1 MNMTRKAFLL
11 PAVAATLLV
20 GISFSCSKSGGGGTA
35 GGGTTPTGKDS
46 ILTNIGNNI
55 ILPAYASLNVA
66 VNSLDSAIIDFNAS
80 PGSSKLSAVQ
90 SLFKTAYINWE
101 SASEYDGFGPAYSN
115 QPVIS
120 GLNLFPTNTTTIESN
135 ITTGNNNVNAFANA
149 SAKGFPALDYLLYGA
164 GVNTLTGFTTGAGAA
179 NRKAYLAAVSADIK
193 AEANAALKGWQ
204 ASGGNYIASFID
216 GTGNSVSSSLGLLLN
231 SIVQDFEIGKN
242 DRLGIPLG
250 KQPPGQV
257 LPVLPNE
264 VEAYY
269 SGISVQLALAQLKAM
284 QNLYLGI
291 GAQGSGPGLKDY
303 VIPKKIAYNGGLLN
317 DAIQSNFSSAVA
329 GLQAIPDPF
338 SVTIQTNAM
347 PSNAV
352 YATYQQ
358 LVVLL
363 KTDMASGL
371 GVLITFGDNDGD

>member
-1 MNMTRKAFLL
+1 MTRKAFLL
-11 PAVAATLLV
+11 PAIAAALLL
-20 GISFSCSKSGGGGTA
+20 GISFSCSKSGGSPNSG
-35 GGGTTPTGKDS
+35 GGGTNPTGKDS

-55 ILPAYASLNVA
+55 ILPAYQSLSAA
-66 VNSLDSAIIDFNAS
+66 VNSLDSAIVDFNAG
-80 PGSSKLSAVQ
+80 PGSGKLLAVQ
-90 SLFKTAYINWE
+90 GFFKAAYVSWE
-101 SASEYDGFGPAYSN
+101 SASAYDGFGPAYTG
-115 QPVIS
+115 QPVLS
-120 GLNLFPTNTTTIESN
+120 GLNLFPTNTSTIESN
-135 ITTGNNNVNAFANA
+135 ITAGNNNVNAFANA

-164 GVNTLTGFTTGAGAA
+164 GGNTLTGYTTGAGAA

-204 ASGGNYIASFID
+204 ASGGNYIATFIA
-216 GTGNSVSSSLGLLLN
+216 GTGNSISSSLGLLIN
-231 SIVQDFEIGKN
+231 SLVQDFEIGKN

-269 SGISVQLALAQLKAM
+269 SGISVQLALAQLKAI
-284 QNLYLGI
+284 QHLYLGI

-303 VIPKKIAYNGGLLN
+303 VIQKKIAYNGGLLN
-317 DAIQSNFSSAVA
+317 DVLQANFASAAA

-338 SVTIQTNAM
+338 SATIQTNAA
-347 PSNAV
+347 PANAV